1 MDRQRFVTGS
11 AADTNLEE
19 IFVSLV
25 ARWKA
30 ERGPTSFVTE
40 MVQHPAYQQ
49 IIALGEPAIPLL
61 FRELERQPDHWFSA
75 LRALTGANPVRQEN
89 RGKLDQMAQDWL
101 NWGREQ
107 GYRW

>member
-1 MDRQRFVTGS
+1 MTQQSSSVPAT
-11 AADTNLEE
+11 ATNLEE
-19 IFVSLV
+19 TFDGLV

-49 IIALGEPAIPLL
+49 IIALGEVVIPLL
-61 FRELERQPDHWFSA
+61 LRELERQPDHWFSA
-75 LRALTGANPVRQEN
+75 LRTLTGANPVSPEN
-89 RGKLDQMAQDWL
+89 RGKVDQMAQDWL
-101 NWGREQ
+101 NWGREH